1 MASSDTTQRAVLAGL
16 SCGIGLAVPVIA
28 YAATL
33 PFDAAGEIVSA
44 SALPFA
50 AGAVAGVGIHV
61 ASEVASGHAAKRREA
76 EEEAWERSFNA
87 RSAAA
92 SRSAESSATIYGGA
106 DYTAAIPRE
115 GIDAA
120 SETNTR
126 RNRIFTHIGRVR
138 EDDVPVIARADTG
151 YAAEDAWAQIMDE
164 EFESSPYSCDPAT
177 SKDVYQIAIEELSH
191 TGETG
196 QMDAA
201 DIAAAARAAA
211 GMQTAPAGTTAAFI
225 AMASAANSAA
235 AQQAQSTNAWTAAA
249 QQSQSA
255 GSWSASEP
263 QAQSTDTWT
272 AAAAAWNASV
282 PSQQA
287 QWAAEAEVSAQVELE
302 SEEAARVNAARDAAM
317 ASLGGFR
324 PNIETMADP
333 VAAEPAAP
341 EAAEP
346 VEVPMAD
353 YSGHENM
360 WAAALDI
367 LAEDEPVASVS
378 SETVVMSAE
387 ALAACADQA
396 ASAVNDANNGKVA
409 PDDTASF
416 VRSRYEYLSLINGGT
431 NPFMQAAAQA

>member
-33 PFDAAGEIVSA
+33 PFDAAGELVSA

-61 ASEVASGHAAKRREA
+61 ASEVASEHAAKRREA

-87 RSAAA
+87 RNAAA

-225 AMASAANSAA
+225 AMASAANTAA
-235 AQQAQSTNAWTAAA
+235 AQQAQSANAWTAAA
-249 QQSQSA
+249 QQPQEA
-255 GSWSASEP
+255 NSWSASDP

-272 AAAAAWNASV
+272 AAAAWNAGV

-324 PNIETMADP
+324 PNIETMAAP
-333 VAAEPAAP
+333 AAAESAAP
-341 EAAEP
+341 EAAEA

-367 LAEDEPVASVS
+367 LAEDEPAASAS
-378 SETVVMSAE
+378 SETAVMSAD

-396 ASAVNDANNGKVA
+396 ASAASGAANGRVA

-416 VRSRYEYLSLINGGT
+416 VRSRYEYLSLIQGGT